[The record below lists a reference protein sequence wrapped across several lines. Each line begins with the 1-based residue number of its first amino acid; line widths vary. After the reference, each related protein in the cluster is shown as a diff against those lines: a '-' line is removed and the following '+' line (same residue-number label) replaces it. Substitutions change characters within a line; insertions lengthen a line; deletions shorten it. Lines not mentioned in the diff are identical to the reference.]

1 MLADQRKEWSMGIG
15 VGRGKR
21 KTKEK
26 EVKRVVELA
35 KGSTEF

>member
-1 MLADQRKEWSMGIG
+1 MGIG

-26 EVKRVVELA
+26 EVKRVVGLA
-35 KGSTEF
+35 KGSTGI

>member
-1 MLADQRKEWSMGIG
+1 MGIG

-35 KGSTEF
+35 KGSTGFNDHHLTES

>member
-1 MLADQRKEWSMGIG
+1 MGIG

>member
-1 MLADQRKEWSMGIG
+1 MGIG

-26 EVKRVVELA
+26 ELKRVVELA

>member
-1 MLADQRKEWSMGIG
+1 MGIG
-15 VGRGKR
+15 VGRVKR